1 MQYKNNFF
9 LKNRIVFIFFV
20 ILIIFQITNFTI
32 NRINF
37 DINNILNAFKPD
49 YGEKEALPTELIE
62 IKKILK
68 KHNLKEFNL
77 DKELILNTY
86 YYQRTIEYFYPIK
99 FNENSSY
106 IISKEKN
113 TQSECKKLFANS
125 KLIFE
130 KC

>member
-1 MQYKNNFF
+1 MNNTF
-9 LKNRIVFIFFV
+9 LKDRIVFIFFI
-20 ILIIFQITNFTI
+20 ILIIFQITNFTL

-37 DINNILNAFKPD
+37 DINHILNAFNPN
-49 YGEKEALPTELIE
+49 YGEKESLPTELIE
-62 IKKILK
+62 IKKILI

-77 DKELILNTY
+77 DKKLILDTY

-99 FNENSSY
+99 FNKSSSY
-106 IISKEKN
+106 IISKTRN
-113 TQSECKKLFANS
+113 IQSGCKKLFANK

>member
-1 MQYKNNFF
+1 MNKKNNTF
-9 LKNRIVFIFFV
+9 LNNKIIFIFF
-20 ILIIFQITNFTI
+20 ITIIIFQITNFTI

-37 DINNILNAFKPD
+37 NLNNIPNSFDPD
-49 YGEKEALPTELIE
+49 YGEKEALLPELIE

-68 KHNLKEFNL
+68 KNNLKEFNL
-77 DKELILNTY
+77 DKELILNSY

-106 IISKEKN
+106 IISKKKN
-113 TQSECKKLFANS
+113 TQSKCKKLFANN